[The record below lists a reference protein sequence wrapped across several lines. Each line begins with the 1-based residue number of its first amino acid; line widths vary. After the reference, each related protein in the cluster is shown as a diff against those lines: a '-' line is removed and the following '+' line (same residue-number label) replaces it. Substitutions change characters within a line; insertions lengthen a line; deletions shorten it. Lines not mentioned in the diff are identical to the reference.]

1 MERMGA
7 FRGPIEGIDWI
18 IIGAMT
24 GPGSRNHQPQKK
36 WVEEIVER
44 CRESKIPVFMKDN
57 LAEAWGEDLIQE
69 FPLEL
74 KVRKTYPGT
83 CPKCGARIFIGKSIM
98 MEQGVNIGQ
107 GKCPRCRTLHH
118 IQFNEENQRMDLT
131 PLEEYLKGLKV

>member
-36 WVEEIVER
+36 WV
-44 CRESKIPVFMKDN
+44 ESKIPVFMKDN